1 MKEKIA
7 AIRSRPIKS
16 ICQKKSSHRWPE
28 VRDLTGEGIPAK
40 APDLW
45 ARTSAETR
53 VRKSGMAITG
63 KIMPNIP

>member
-1 MKEKIA
+1 
-7 AIRSRPIKS
+7 
-16 ICQKKSSHRWPE
+16 
-28 VRDLTGEGIPAK
+28 VRDLTGEGIPTR